1 MVVCIIC
8 LLGRF
13 DLMDSVG
20 CECCMSN
27 TRGLTSWQKPGTA
40 GTFSISGTCSPCPS
54 GTVADLDGA
63 TECAACAPGRGHL
76 GLAVSG
82 PFNPFYPFEG
92 KPKRSLFQEWSD
104 RVYTPAKL
112 NTEPESPSVEEFPVG
127 ILFGPRFNELEP
139 LAPPSKRA
147 DPMGSGWLNPR

>member
-1 MVVCIIC
+1 MNRFWDLWFPVAEWLYGCIIC

-20 CECCMSN
+20 CECCMPN
-27 TRGLTSWQKPGTA
+27 TRQLTSWQKPGTA

-76 GLAVSG
+76 GLAVFSG
-82 PFNPFYPFEG
+82 PFKDALSLLPF
-92 KPKRSLFQEWSD
+92 R
-104 RVYTPAKL
+104 R
-112 NTEPESPSVEEFPVG
+112 
-127 ILFGPRFNELEP
+127 
-139 LAPPSKRA
+139 
-147 DPMGSGWLNPR
+147 